1 MLDPKDLIK
10 EKLDIVE
17 VIRESLALKP
27 AGSVWK
33 ALCPF
38 HKEKTPSFIVSPDR
52 QTWHCFGCN
61 KGGDVFSFVMEK
73 EHMEFPEVLRMFAE
87 RTGIQLKQ
95 GDVKLQNQKTKL
107 YDIMDAAVE
116 WWHARLASDEGKA
129 ARDYLTKRGL
139 SNEIIMG
146 WQLGFAPEAWDRLSQ
161 HLVTKGFTL
170 ADIIASGVVAER
182 PNKVQGDRRLPFYD
196 RFRGRVIFPIRDA
209 NGTVVGATARVLPG
223 ARDDTAKY
231 MNTPE
236 TLIYNKSRLLF
247 ALDRAKQAIKEAEFA
262 VMVEGNMDAIAS
274 HAAGVANV
282 VAVSGTALTPE
293 HAKLLHRYTDTVA
306 LCFDEDIAG
315 QTASRRGVDL
325 LLKEGFEVSVVTLP
339 KGVKDPDE
347 CIQKDAALW
356 RRAVDERRPMFAALF
371 AKAKERDVTNVREKK
386 AIAKDLLPLIAKVAD
401 AVERSHYI
409 RELSTLLHVP
419 ENFLYDALP
428 KNDGGKHTV
437 APATPSTAQST
448 VDRHVLLSERLLA
461 IAVQSHD
468 HLPQMFRDV
477 TPAMIAPGPLRDLY
491 TDMRSLYNQH
501 QSFDAFP
508 ALFQERKDVMDRL
521 VLAGEHFFHSL
532 DRVAMAKEV
541 QTNMTE
547 LRRHAIREE
556 LARIAQKIQEADDAS
571 ALPLLQRADELTRI
585 LSTLA

>member
-1 MLDPKDLIK
+1 MLDAKDLIK

-17 VIRESLALKP
+17 VVRESLALKP

-73 EHMEFPEVLRMFAE
+73 EHMEFPEVLRMFSE

-129 ARDYLTKRGL
+129 AREYLTKRGL
-139 SNEIIMG
+139 SNEIIMS
-146 WQLGFAPEAWDRLSQ
+146 WQMGFAPESWDRLSQ
-161 HLVTKGFTL
+161 HLVNKGFTL
-170 ADIIASGVVAER
+170 ADIIASGVVIEKPR
-182 PNKVQGDRRLPFYD
+182 TSGDTRLPFYD
-196 RFRGRVIFPIRDA
+196 RFRARVIFPIRDA

-223 ARDDTAKY
+223 AKEDTAKY
-231 MNTPE
+231 INTPE

-247 ALDRAKQAIKEAEFA
+247 ALDRAKPAIKEENFA

-293 HAKLLHRYTDTVA
+293 HAKLLHRYTDSVA

-315 QTASRRGVDL
+315 QTAARRGVDL

-347 CIQKDAALW
+347 CIQKSAELW

-386 AIAKDLLPLIAKVAD
+386 AIAKDLLPLIAKVVD
-401 AVERSHYI
+401 LVERSHYI
-409 RELSTLLHVP
+409 RELATLLQVP

-428 KNDGGKHTV
+428 RGDGVKRS
-437 APATPSTAQST
+437 APSAVQSET
-448 VDRHVLLSERLLA
+448 SVITDRHVLLSERLLA

-477 TPAMIAPGPLRDLY
+477 TPAMIVPGPLRDLY
-491 TDMRSLYNQH
+491 TDMVSLYNQH

-556 LARIAQKIQEADDAS
+556 LTRIQQKIQEADDAS
-571 ALPLLQRADELTRI
+571 AIALLRRADELTRM
-585 LSTLA
+585 LSLLA

>member
-87 RTGIQLKQ
+87 RTGIQLKH
-95 GDVKLQNQKTKL
+95 GDVKLHNQKTKL

-129 ARDYLTKRGL
+129 AREYLAKRGL
-139 SNEIIMG
+139 SNEIIMS
-146 WQLGFAPEAWDRLSQ
+146 WQMGFSPESWDRLSQ
-161 HLVTKGFTL
+161 HLVNKGFTL
-170 ADIIASGVVAER
+170 ADIIASGVVIEKPR
-182 PNKVQGDRRLPFYD
+182 TSGDTRLPFYD
-196 RFRGRVIFPIRDA
+196 RFRSRVIFPIRDA

-223 ARDDTAKY
+223 AKEDTAKY

-247 ALDRAKQAIKEAEFA
+247 ALDRAKQAIKEENFG

-293 HAKLLHRYTDTVA
+293 HAKLLHRYTDSVT

-325 LLKEGFEVSVVTLP
+325 LLKEGFEVSVITLP
-339 KGVKDPDE
+339 NGVKDPDE
-347 CIQKDAALW
+347 CIQKSAELW

-386 AIAKDLLPLIAKVAD
+386 AIAKDLLPLIAKVSD
-401 AVERSHYI
+401 VVERSHYV
-409 RELSTLLHVP
+409 RELSTLLQVP

-428 KNDGGKHTV
+428 KSDGGKHS
-437 APATPSTAQST
+437 APPAPTSNAQPT
-448 VDRHVLLSERLLA
+448 TDRHVLLSERLLA

-491 TDMRSLYNQH
+491 TDMVSLYNQH
-501 QSFDAFP
+501 QSFDVFP
-508 ALFQERKDVMDRL
+508 ALFQQRKEVMDRL

-556 LARIAQKIQEADDAS
+556 LTRIGQKIQQADDAS
-571 ALPLLQRADELTRI
+571 AIALLRRADELNRM
-585 LSTLA
+585 LSLLA